1 MTMIRFH
8 NQPSMNNVL
17 SGIFNNPDSSTSSI
31 RANIYGNEN
40 TFVIELAAP
49 GYSKEDFSIN
59 IEEQLLTISAQEK
72 EHEMGDEKF
81 LRREFAI
88 QGVNKSFKVP
98 KTVDIENI
106 SAEYTNGILSVKLPV
121 IKDAKIKKEIA
132 IS

>member
-8 NQPSMNNVL
+8 NHPTMSNAL
-17 SGIFNNPDSSTSSI
+17 SGIFTNPESTSNI
-31 RANIYGNEN
+31 RANIYGNDH
-40 TFVIELAAP
+40 TFTIELAAP
-49 GYSKEDFSIN
+49 GYSKEDFSISM
-59 IEEQLLTISAQEK
+59 EEQLLTISAQEK
-72 EHEMGDEKF
+72 EHEMGDDKF

-88 QGVNKSFKVP
+88 QGISKSFRVP

-106 SAEYTNGILSVKLPV
+106 SAEYNNGILSVKLPL